1 MSEEEPTPDPML
13 VQREQLPLPRPYVAP
28 RTQTERKLAAIW
40 CEVLTMDRIGIDDA
54 YTDLGGD
61 SFLASLVFAMIVEA
75 FAISLPL
82 SILVTSPTIA
92 ELAAKLD
99 AFAREGDAEAVA
111 R

>member
-1 MSEEEPTPDPML
+1 VSADDPGPDPTL
-13 VQREQLPLPRPYVAP
+13 VRREQLPLPRPYVAP
-28 RTQTERKLAAIW
+28 RTPTERKLNAIW
-40 CEVLTMDRIGIDDA
+40 CEVLTMDRIGIEDA

-61 SFLASLVFAMIVEA
+61 SFLASLIFTLIQDQ
-75 FAISLPL
+75 FAISLPM

-99 AFAREGDAEAVA
+99 AFAAESEV

>member
-1 MSEEEPTPDPML
+1 MSAQEPTL
-13 VQREQLPLPRPYVAP
+13 VLREQLPLPRPYVAP
-28 RTQTERKLAAIW
+28 RTPTESKLATIW

-61 SFLASLVFAMIVEA
+61 SFLASLIFAMIQERFNLSV
-75 FAISLPL
+75 PL

-92 ELAAKLD
+92 ELAVRLD
-99 AFAREGDAEAVA
+99 AFVAEREV